1 MLVDVQGIA
10 GEVKQNIPIEAQ
22 GVNNTIRVNYFHFP
36 ELPLLDEFDEAL
48 AVNNQLYTVSAS
60 NSIADIVNQLD
71 GFVQGVNRVC
81 YVWYSGTEFE
91 ICAGTQDI
99 ELSAEF
105 AAALKLPEILTANS
119 CYSSSLFESSVSLY
133 SHYAVRIA
141 HARGHWFEGAY
152 DTVIAKIRRG
162 AAGDC
167 DVSSTNAHYFRAPVH
182 ELELAVDAVKRD
194 GTSVAYTAPEVW
206 GLGLEVA

>member
-1 MLVDVQGIA
+1 MLLDVQGTA
-10 GEVKQNIPIEAQ
+10 GGVLQNVPTEAY
-22 GVNNTIRVNYFHFP
+22 GVNNTVQLKYFHFP

-60 NSIADIVNQLD
+60 SSIADIVNQLD

-105 AAALKLPEILTANS
+105 AAAMKLPEILTANS

-141 HARGHWFEGAY
+141 HARGHWFDGDF
-152 DTVIAKIRRG
+152 DTVIAKVRRG

-167 DVSSTNAHYFRAPVH
+167 DVTSAHAHYFRAPVH
-182 ELELAVDAVKRD
+182 VLEIAVDAVKRD

-206 GLGLEVA
+206 GLGLEIV